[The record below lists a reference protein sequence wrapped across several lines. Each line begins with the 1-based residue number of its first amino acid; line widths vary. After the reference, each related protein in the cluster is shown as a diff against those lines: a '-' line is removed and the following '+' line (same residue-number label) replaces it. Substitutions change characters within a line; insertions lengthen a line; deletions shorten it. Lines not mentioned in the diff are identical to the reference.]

1 MKSLQYENYW
11 IIGEVL
17 PEDDLFYMPRD
28 LSRPPEFC
36 ILTSKEMYEEVG
48 RYQEGLKARGRPITR
63 LEYCIP
69 FDAAFKYKDAWDKL
83 PK

>member
-1 MKSLQYENYW
+1 
-11 IIGEVL
+11 
-17 PEDDLFYMPRD
+17 
-28 LSRPPEFC
+28 
-36 ILTSKEMYEEVG
+36 MYEEVG